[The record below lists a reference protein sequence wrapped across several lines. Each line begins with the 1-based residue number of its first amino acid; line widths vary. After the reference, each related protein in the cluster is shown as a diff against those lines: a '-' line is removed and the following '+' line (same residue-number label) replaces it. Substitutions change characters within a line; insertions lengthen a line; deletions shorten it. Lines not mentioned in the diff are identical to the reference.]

1 MHFRG
6 VLFICH
12 GIGDHSLWYE
22 DLADILV
29 KIGFYVF
36 THDHGR
42 SDVHYVCLLQVIN
55 VLKFGFTI
63 NIIHETLYLNI
74 CFEDVN

>member
-42 SDVHYVCLLQVIN
+42 PEVHLQLATGHKCSEIWIYYQYYTRN
-55 VLKFGFTI
+55 ALS
-63 NIIHETLYLNI
+63 
-74 CFEDVN
+74 

>member
-12 GIGDHSLWYE
+12 GIGDHSLWYK

-42 SDVHYVCLLQVIN
+42 SDVHNVC
-55 VLKFGFTI
+55 
-63 NIIHETLYLNI
+63 
-74 CFEDVN
+74 